1 MKVRA
6 RVTRGDFQTNKFEA
20 EKFSASKLRVWR
32 WVMGWEIHDAKPTRD
47 KKMMRKVSFCL
58 SLSLA
63 LSFARSLTRS
73 LARLARGLL
82 QRIRNAREPVF
93 QADCRPQ
100 VTYIYPL
107 VCCSRAENS
116 RRRDA
121 RAVILMPLITVIH
134 LRMGSWGQ
142 DIERERDKRNRFL
155 KSHCCCCCRCRCC
168 CCGTSYASVNLSI
181 CCCADAKLPLR
192 SVIDL
197 ISERASGVARPS
209 THAAVLSQDPL
220 FPTGLQTRSGTSHTG
235 AASLTRVCQS

>member
-1 MKVRA
+1 MCERVFLVKVRA

-142 DIERERDKRNRFL
+142 DIERERETKGIAFSRATAVVVAAAAAPVTRPLICPSVAVRMRNF
-155 KSHCCCCCRCRCC
+155 
-168 CCGTSYASVNLSI
+168 
-181 CCCADAKLPLR
+181 R
-192 SVIDL
+192 SDL
-197 ISERASGVARPS
+197 
-209 THAAVLSQDPL
+209 
-220 FPTGLQTRSGTSHTG
+220 
-235 AASLTRVCQS
+235 